1 MPFLMKLNSIQ
12 FLRGVAALLV
22 VYAHSMSYQTQIAIS
37 AQQKFYHLDT
47 FGCIG
52 VDLFFVISGF
62 IIMYVS
68 SHATGFSQGISFLV
82 KRFSRINP
90 VYYIATILYIGV
102 YFPWLQ
108 TQGKT
113 IEESIKQIGLELSD
127 SILIFPTSS
136 TVDSFSPLLTVG
148 WTLAF
153 EWLFYGLFLFLI
165 LLNVKRK
172 AFFLLIAIG
181 CLVFIGR
188 MFGFVDLRL
197 IFLTNPIMLEFLLGV
212 IICYSYLHIKQISVY
227 IGWIS
232 LTVGIVAYASLIL
245 FGFGAVWHYQLTL
258 SGEESFNRFLYW
270 GLPSSFIIAGAL
282 ILEKNGK
289 LESIWSNRISLLIGD
304 CSYSIYL
311 IHYTVLG
318 PMTILY
324 IKTGFS
330 TNPDIMIWLRLAVAV
345 IVSIVF
351 YKFVE
356 KPLLKL
362 IHRSGM
368 WKNLVIKENK
378 AESKSVTMVEK
389 EQLSTITY

>member
-1 MPFLMKLNSIQ
+1 MKLNSIQ
-12 FLRGVAALLV
+12 FLRGIAALLV
-22 VYAHSMSYQTQIAIS
+22 VHAHAMSFQTQIAVS
-37 AQQKFYHLDT
+37 AQHKFYHLDT

-62 IIMYVS
+62 IIMYVA
-68 SHATGFSQGISFLV
+68 SHATGISQCISFLV

-90 VYYIATILYIGV
+90 VYYIASILYIGI

-108 TQGKT
+108 MQHKT
-113 IEESIKQIGLELSD
+113 IEESIRQIGLELTD
-127 SILIFPTSS
+127 SLLIFPTTD

-153 EWLFYGLFLFLI
+153 EWLFYGLFFFLI
-165 LLNVKRK
+165 LFNANRK
-172 AFFLLIAIG
+172 ALFLLIIIA

-188 MFGFVDLRL
+188 VFGFHDLRL

-212 IICYSYLHIKQISVY
+212 ILCYSYLHIKQIPAY
-227 IGWIS
+227 IGWIL
-232 LTVGIVAYASLIL
+232 LTGGLLGYISLIL
-245 FGFGAVWHYQLTL
+245 FGFGNVWHYQLTL

-270 GLPSSFIIAGAL
+270 GLPSSLLVAGAL

-289 LESIWSNRISLLIGD
+289 LHSIWSNKISLLMGNS
-304 CSYSIYL
+304 SYSIYL

-318 PMTILY
+318 LVTLLY

-330 TNPDIMIWLRLAVAV
+330 LNPDIMIWLRVILAV
-345 IVSIVF
+345 IVSVAF

-356 KPLLKL
+356 KPLLKS
-362 IHRSGM
+362 IHRSAM
-368 WKNLVIKENK
+368 WRNLVMKENR
-378 AESKSVTMVEK
+378 AESKPAAMVEK
-389 EQLSTITY
+389 EQLSTISY